1 MFFSSFKII
10 TFSHLNY
17 TNFKDSFKG
26 NFMRVKM
33 NKMVSKDKPLY
44 IYKTTP
50 KKTLGNNVEIRQNL
64 IFNVSTSNR
73 RQFGVLYLLRESSC
87 KLKLKLE
94 KITYPKVFTFNKT
107 CNDSVVNGDIKYN
120 RHKIIISFLK
130 QWCYKINVLKDRDGI
145 ICLIFNPF

>member
-33 NKMVSKDKPLY
+33 NKMVSKDKPLD

-50 KKTLGNNVEIRQNL
+50 KKALGNNVEIRQNL
-64 IFNVSTSNR
+64 IFDVSTSNR
-73 RQFGVLYLLRESSC
+73 RQFGVVYLLGESSC

-94 KITYPKVFTFNKT
+94 KITSRKF
-107 CNDSVVNGDIKYN
+107 SHSIKLVTTVSLMEILN
-120 RHKIIISFLK
+120 TTDTKLS
-130 QWCYKINVLKDRDGI
+130 
-145 ICLIFNPF
+145 